1 MWEGDLWPLYMSGL
15 PVNVPRKVPLRQEIP
30 SFVELYGETKWK
42 VDKISEV
49 AWTHVFSSEI
59 LVTRETNMLKKNSL
73 TSLEMKES
81 K

>member
-1 MWEGDLWPLYMSGL
+1 MSGL

-30 SFVELYGETKWK
+30 SSVELYGGTKRK
-42 VDKISEV
+42 VDKISKV

-59 LVTRETNMLKKNSL
+59 LVTRETKKNSL
-73 TSLEMKES
+73 TCLEMKES